1 MEATVREIL
10 KGKDIDA
17 LWTIKPGATVYQA
30 LEKMAERN
38 IGALPVVQDDT
49 LVGIFS
55 ERDYAR
61 KITLHGRSS
70 KEVKVKEIM
79 TEDVL
84 GVKPTH
90 TARECLSLMTE
101 NHIRHLPVM
110 EEGAMI
116 GIISIGDVVKQII
129 SNQQVRINQL
139 EYYITQKP

>member
-10 KGKDIDA
+10 KGKEIDA
-17 LWTIKPGATVYQA
+17 LWTIEPGATVYQA
-30 LEKMAERN
+30 LEKMADKN
-38 IGALPVVQDDT
+38 IGAMPVVQDDT

-61 KITLHGRSS
+61 KITLHGKSP
-70 KEVKVKEIM
+70 KEVEVKEIM

-84 GVKPTH
+84 GVNPTH

-110 EEGAMI
+110 EEGTMI

-139 EYYITQKP
+139 EFYITQKP

>member
-10 KGKDIDA
+10 KGKEINA
-17 LWTIKPGATVYQA
+17 IWTIEPEASVYQA
-30 LEKMAERN
+30 LEKLADKN

-61 KITLHGRSS
+61 KITLHGKTS

-79 TEDVL
+79 TKDVL
-84 GVKPTH
+84 GVNPTH

-110 EEGAMI
+110 EEDGLI
-116 GIISIGDVVKQII
+116 GIISMGDVVKQII

-139 EYYITQKP
+139 EFYITQKP

>member
-10 KGKDIDA
+10 KGKEIDA
-17 LWTIKPGATVYQA
+17 LWTIKPEATVYQA
-30 LEKMAERN
+30 LEKMADKN
-38 IGALPVVQDDT
+38 IGALPVVQDDS

-70 KEVKVKEIM
+70 KEVKVYEIM

-90 TARECLSLMTE
+90 TARACLSLMTE

-110 EEGAMI
+110 EDDAMI

>member
-10 KGKDIDA
+10 KSKEVDA
-17 LWTIKPGATVYQA
+17 LWTIHPQATVYQA
-30 LEKMAERN
+30 LEKMAEKN
-38 IGALPVVQDDT
+38 IGALPVVKDEE

-61 KITLHGRSS
+61 KITLHGKSS
-70 KEVKVKEIM
+70 KEVKVREIM

-84 GVKPTH
+84 GVNPDH
-90 TARECLSLMTE
+90 TARECMSLMTE

-110 EEGAMI
+110 EDESMV
-116 GIISIGDVVKQII
+116 GIISMGDVVKQII

-139 EYYITQKP
+139 EFYITQKP